1 MRLGGGGGL
10 DYSIKELWFVEP
22 LTPEKGK
29 KPDRKM
35 QQKSPND
42 RDDHNSIQHCL
53 NLFKD
58 TQREKA
64 PQNKIS
70 AIVKSMN
77 TDI

>member
-1 MRLGGGGGL
+1 
-10 DYSIKELWFVEP
+10 
-22 LTPEKGK
+22 
-29 KPDRKM
+29 M

>member
-1 MRLGGGGGL
+1 MVCRT
-10 DYSIKELWFVEP
+10 SNS
-22 LTPEKGK
+22 PEKGK

-64 PQNKIS
+64 PQNKIP
-70 AIVKSMN
+70 AIMKSMN
-77 TDI
+77 TDIQVVGTSTKLFIRGS